1 MKKSKFEMLKKFPV
15 DFLNDISEALND
27 SGKFAHLKGLLKES
41 DLSIESDV
49 YKIQFT
55 IQSLQ
60 ELDELKKFIN
70 DILVPA

>member
-1 MKKSKFEMLKKFPV
+1 MLKKFPV

-27 SGKFAHLKGLLKES
+27 NGKFTHLKNLLKQS

-60 ELDELKKFIN
+60 ELEELKKFIN